1 MNKLILLLIIC
12 AITENISSQVGIN
25 TQDPKATLDV
35 KAITNDASVIDGFIA
50 PRLSGSQL
58 QSKNSLYGLDQ
69 IGASVYVESASPSA
83 GVNGDKT
90 INVTSAGYYYFDGTL
105 WQPIVAKVSN
115 GLTKDNDGI
124 KLGGTITQPTTISTI
139 TSTNKLAFTAI
150 GVDAINFDN
159 NTLSIDAANN
169 RIGVGTAAPVR
180 SFDVEGTMRL
190 SQSVSAN
197 TPALLSS
204 MSRPVYINQN
214 TGQVE
219 YAPDGFT
226 SVSGGFRPGS
236 SYLLKTF
243 PRFSTIVR
251 IRFVC
256 HVNKSNEENNS
267 LSQAYTY
274 GDITMI
280 GMGYA
285 NPIKIINTDIRA
297 YDGSPKSLITNNA
310 TSISWS
316 NYSQGI
322 TTLSLDQSTG
332 EFRIR
337 TVDENTGTNISTM
350 SYLFEFLGGV

>member
-25 TQDPKATLDV
+25 TQEPKATLDV

-83 GVNGDKT
+83 GFNGDKT

-124 KLGGTITQPTTISTI
+124 KLGGTITQPTTISAI
-139 TSTNKLAFTAI
+139 TSTNKLAFTATGI
-150 GVDAINFDN
+150 DAINFDD
-159 NTLSIDAANN
+159 NTLSIDASNN
-169 RIGVGTAAPVR
+169 RIGIGTAVPVR
-180 SFDVEGTMRL
+180 TLDVEGTMRL

-197 TPALLSS
+197 RPALLSS
-204 MSRPVYINQN
+204 INRPMYINQN
-214 TGQVE
+214 TGQLE
-219 YAPDGFT
+219 YAPNGFT
-226 SVSGGFRPGS
+226 CVSGGYRPGS
-236 SYLLKTF
+236 SYLIKTL
-243 PRFSTIVR
+243 PRFSTITR

-256 HVNKSNEENNS
+256 HIHQSNEANNS
-267 LSQAYTY
+267 MSQAYTY
-274 GDITMI
+274 GDITMV
-280 GMGYA
+280 GMGSS
-285 NPIKIINTDIRA
+285 NPIKMINTDIRA
-297 YDGSPKSLITNNA
+297 HDGSPKSLIANNSTTIA
-310 TSISWS
+310 WS

-337 TVDENTGTNISTM
+337 TVDENTGQAISTM
-350 SYLFEFLGGV
+350 SYLFEFLGGM